1 MGIKGEPVITK
12 CKDGENGT
20 RITFAPDLPKFN
32 MTELEDDVV
41 ALMKKRVVDLA
52 GTLGKTVKVE
62 LNGQKL
68 PVKTF
73 QQYVDLYLKSA
84 DKNKAESL
92 PRFAYSSSLHFIH
105 LQVNSLYSFSDQVF
119 CRIGYMKL
127 RTGGRFVS
135 RLVKDS
141 SNR

>member
-1 MGIKGEPVITK
+1 MAIKGEPIITK
-12 CKDGENGT
+12 CKDGENWT
-20 RITFAPDLPKFN
+20 RITFKPDLPKFN

-73 QQYVDLYLKSA
+73 QQYVDLYLKSV

-92 PRFAYSSSLHFIH
+92 PRSASSSSLRFIH
-105 LQVNSLYSFSDQVF
+105 MLLNSLYSFSDQVF
-119 CRIGYMKL
+119 YRIGYMK
-127 RTGGRFVS
+127 RTTGGRFVS
-135 RLVKDS
+135 R
-141 SNR
+141 